1 MSLAIPQRKV
11 FLIACSLRFR
21 GSGSPRF
28 AGVTRVGGAGRWT
41 RYSRAKLALSLPKG
55 GNPGTWDM
63 RHLRRITRRKFIQ
76 VTTAAAAGSMV
87 GCAYKRSPCRFFTIE
102 EGQTVAAIC
111 ERIIPA
117 DQDPGATEAGVVN
130 FIDLQLMGPYK
141 RYHASYR
148 QGIRGVEKASLKMF
162 GHRFTELGPERQDEV
177 LKELERVAAAEKT
190 RKGVSSAG
198 ESREGVS
205 PAGETRKGQSKGQSS
220 EDFFPLI
227 LSHTM
232 QGFYGDPRHGG
243 NRGRVSW
250 KMLGLPYPPIRGRL
264 HYDLTKPV
272 RS

>member
-1 MSLAIPQRKV
+1 M
-11 FLIACSLRFR
+11 
-21 GSGSPRF
+21 
-28 AGVTRVGGAGRWT
+28 
-41 RYSRAKLALSLPKG
+41 RY
-55 GNPGTWDM
+55 
-63 RHLRRITRRKFIQ
+63 LRRITRRKFIQ

-87 GCAYKRSPCRFFTIE
+87 ACTYKKSPWRFFTIE

-141 RYHASYR
+141 RHRASYR
-148 QGIRGVEKASLKMF
+148 QGIRGVGQTSLKRF
-162 GHRFTELGPERQDEV
+162 GHRFSELGPEGQDEV
-177 LKELERVAAAEKT
+177 LKELERAAAEKT
-190 RKGVSSAG
+190 RKDLSAAA
-198 ESREGVS
+198 EK
-205 PAGETRKGQSKGQSS
+205 TRKKGPSS
-220 EDFFPLI
+220 EDFFSLI

-264 HYDLTKPV
+264 HYDLTKPEG
-272 RS
+272 